1 MVDTASIIIASIS
14 MVGAVIAA
22 LFTGY
27 ITYAAEEHKRR
38 REIKAEVR
46 KYSGPLLLTTNDLQ
60 NRLWELIET
69 PITKFDREEHNGK
82 ENLECFTCYLLA
94 QFLAWKNIL
103 KVNTQFLAFYE
114 DESSSDLRVI
124 LSKIEDELS
133 TSRYDRSGWN
143 FRLWPGHQLAIAENM
158 VVLEKEKETGQLRPM
173 GWHQFKGD
181 FKEKFSFYFR
191 YFQTSITEML
201 NAREKHTNGV
211 PDQRLRRLQH
221 FLVDLMDTL
230 DPDKKLFQSN
240 PLAKRKCRP
249 ASRCDCRGPECKG
262 RGEELAKERSN
273 RSRSC
278 FAREAPTIGRGEKP
292 HSPAGNRGD
301 SRRHSEV

>member
-14 MVGAVIAA
+14 MVGAIIAA

-46 KYSGPLLLTTNDLQ
+46 KYSRPLLLTTNDLQ
-60 NRLWELIET
+60 NQLWKLIET
-69 PITKFDREEHNGK
+69 PITKFDQEERNGK
-82 ENLECFTCYLLA
+82 ENLEYFTCYLLA

-158 VVLEKEKETGQLRPM
+158 VVLEKETGQLRPM
-173 GWHQFKGD
+173 GWHQFKDD
-181 FKEKFSFYFR
+181 FENKFGIYFG

-201 NAREKHTNGV
+201 DAKKKQTHGV

-230 DPDKKLFQSN
+230 DPDKKLFQSD
-240 PLAKRKCRP
+240 PLAERKCRP
-249 ASRCDCRGPECKG
+249 ASRCDCRGRDCKG

-278 FAREAPTIGRGEKP
+278 FAKEAPTIGRGEKS
-292 HSPAGNRGD
+292 HSPAGNRSD
-301 SRRHSEV
+301 SRRYSEV

>member
-1 MVDTASIIIASIS
+1 MVDAASIIIASIS

-38 REIKAEVR
+38 RGIKAEVR

-69 PITKFDREEHNGK
+69 LITKFDQENPNGK
-82 ENLECFTCYLLA
+82 ENLERFTCYLLA

-103 KVNTQFLAFYE
+103 KISTQFLAFYE
-114 DESSSDLRVI
+114 DESSSDLGVI
-124 LSKIEDELS
+124 LSKIEDELG

-158 VVLEKEKETGQLRPM
+158 VVLEKETGQLRPM
-173 GWHQFKGD
+173 GWHQFKVD
-181 FKEKFSFYFR
+181 FEKKFGFYFR

-201 NAREKHTNGV
+201 DAKEKHTHSV

-221 FLVDLMDTL
+221 FFVDFMDTL
-230 DPDKKLFQSN
+230 DPDKKLFQPD
-240 PLAKRKCRP
+240 PLAERKCRP
-249 ASRCDCRGPECKG
+249 ASRCDCRGPDCKR
-262 RGEELAKERSN
+262 RGEKLAKERSN

-278 FAREAPTIGRGEKP
+278 FAKEAPTIGREEKS
-292 HSPAGNRGD
+292 HSPAGNCGD
-301 SRRHSEV
+301 S